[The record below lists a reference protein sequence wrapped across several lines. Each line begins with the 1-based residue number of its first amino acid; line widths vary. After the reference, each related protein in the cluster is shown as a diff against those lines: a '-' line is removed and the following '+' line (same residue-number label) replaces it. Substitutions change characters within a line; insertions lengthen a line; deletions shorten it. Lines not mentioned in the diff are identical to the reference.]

1 MTAAIQ
7 RIRDLLSSEYDICL
21 WMAYLRGDEFESRL
35 AAVLFSV
42 LATPSS
48 NIGLRETYEQTRRI
62 LQVHAYGLVMLSAM
76 GCTKLRWK
84 GNNFTTDCE
93 GIDPLPEEHLK
104 EWGSAVSFTVSE
116 LR

>member
-21 WMAYLRGDEFESRL
+21 WMAYLRGDEFKSRL

-48 NIGLRETYEQTRRI
+48 TVGLRETYEQTRRI
-62 LQVHAYGLVMLSAM
+62 LQVHAYGLVMLSAV
-76 GCTKLRWK
+76 GCAKLRWE
-84 GNNFTTDCE
+84 GNNFTTDWE
-93 GIDPLPEEHLK
+93 GINSLPEEQIK
-104 EWGSAVSFTVSE
+104 EWGSTVSFIVSE